1 MAQRLYTPYGFRDI
15 LFDESW
21 QQTEIRHRL
30 RKVFRAFG
38 YRDVETPLVEY
49 LEVFSDERGSIPTQ
63 DMYKFVDRDGELLA
77 LRPDMTPALA
87 RMASFYYRD
96 EDLPLR
102 VTSSGPTFRY
112 SSRYSAKQ
120 RQLKQ
125 TGIELYGTADP
136 LMDAEVVAA
145 SIQALQASGVSEF
158 RTAIGHADLVQGL
171 LKAFDLS
178 EEEIQEWSRQIES
191 KNTFALEQ
199 EAREKGLSEEQTA
212 MLLLLTES
220 GDVDLLRRGKEL
232 AEKLRLKQM
241 LDAFEWLLET
251 DRLLRLYHVA
261 EYVLYDPGMKPE
273 LKDYTGIIFKGYAL
287 GAAEP
292 VLDGGRYDALLRQMG
307 AEWGAVGSAIY
318 QDCLLEALKH
328 QDLLPEPFICTL
340 LTGPDPELLIR
351 RAETMRAEGKAVVCV
366 PGLSA
371 DEARVYA
378 EKHCDSRVLIITEE
392 GQETV

>member
-136 LMDAEVVAA
+136 LMDAEVVAT

-251 DRLLRLYHVA
+251 DRLLGLYHVA

-273 LKDYTGIIFKGYAL
+273 LNYYTGIIFKGYAL

-328 QDLLPEPFICTL
+328 QDLLPEPFVCTL

>member
-1 MAQRLYTPYGFRDI
+1 MAKQLYTPYGFRDI

-30 RKVFRAFG
+30 RKVFRSFG

-49 LEVFSDERGSIPTQ
+49 LEVFSEERGSISTQ

-112 SSRYSAKQ
+112 SSQYSAKQ

-125 TGIELYGTADP
+125 TGIELYSNADP
-136 LMDAEVVAA
+136 GKDAEVLAA
-145 SIQALQASGVSEF
+145 SIRALKASGVQEF
-158 RTAIGHADLVQGL
+158 RTAVGHAALVQSF
-171 LKAFDLS
+171 LKTLDLT
-178 EEEIQEWSRQIES
+178 EEEITEWSRQIES

-199 EAREKGLSEEQTA
+199 EALEKDLSEVQTQ

-220 GDVDLLRRGKEL
+220 GDAELLTRGAEL
-232 AEKLRLKQM
+232 ART
-241 LDAFEWLLET
+241 LDLPAMSEAFDWLLEI
-251 DRLLRLYHVA
+251 DRQLRLYQVETH
-261 EYVLYDPGMKPE
+261 VLYDPGMKPE
-273 LKDYTGIIFKGYAL
+273 LHYYTGVIFKGYAL

-292 VLDGGRYDALLRQMG
+292 VLDGGRYDALLIQMG
-307 AEWGAVGSAIY
+307 AQWGAVGSAIY
-318 QDCLLEALKH
+318 QDRLLEALKE

-340 LTGPDPELLIR
+340 LTGPEPDLLIQE
-351 RAETMRAEGKAVVCV
+351 AEKMRASGEAAVCV
-366 PGLSA
+366 PGLS
-371 DEARVYA
+371 DEEARAYA
-378 EKHCDSRVLIITEE
+378 KTHGISRVLVCTEE
-392 GQETV
+392 GREQR

>member
-30 RKVFRAFG
+30 RKVFRSFG

-49 LEVFSDERGSIPTQ
+49 LEVFSDERGSIRTQ

-125 TGIELYGTADP
+125 TGIELYGAADP
-136 LMDAEVVAA
+136 AKDAEVVAA
-145 SIQALQASGVSEF
+145 SIQALKASGVSEY
-158 RTAIGHADLVQGL
+158 RTAIGHAELVRGL
-171 LKAFDLS
+171 LTAFDLS

-199 EAREKGLSEEQTA
+199 EAKENGLTEQQTA

-220 GDVDLLRRGKEL
+220 GDVNLLHRGKEL
-232 AEKLRLKQM
+232 AEM
-241 LDAFEWLLET
+241 LDLHQVQEAFDWLLKT
-251 DRLLRLYHVA
+251 DRLLRLYHV
-261 EYVLYDPGMKPE
+261 EDHVLYDPGMKPE
-273 LKDYTGIIFKGYAL
+273 LDYYTGIIFKGYAL

-318 QDCLLEALKH
+318 QDRLLEALKQ
-328 QDLLPEPFICTL
+328 QDLLPEPFVCTL
-340 LTGPDPELLIR
+340 LTGPDPDLLIR
-351 RAETMRAEGKAVVCV
+351 TAEAMRTEGKAVVCV

-371 DEARVYA
+371 EEARIYA
-378 EKHCDSRVLIITEE
+378 DKHCDSRVLIINEE